1 MDIEI
6 EQKYE
11 KTLDW
16 LSGYIDGILENE
28 NVKKNQL
35 EKMISKLSE
44 ELEMFDSFDES
55 EAHDDLPF

>member
-35 EKMISKLSE
+35 EKMIAKLST
-44 ELEMFDSFDES
+44 ELEMFESFDES
-55 EAHDDLPF
+55 EHDDLPF